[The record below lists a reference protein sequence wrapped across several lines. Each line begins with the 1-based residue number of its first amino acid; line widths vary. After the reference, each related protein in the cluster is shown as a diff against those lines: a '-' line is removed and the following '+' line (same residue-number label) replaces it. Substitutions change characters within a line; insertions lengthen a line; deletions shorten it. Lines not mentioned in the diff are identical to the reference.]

1 MNSTLPE
8 QLKAAADAL
17 LEGVSRKDLALRSA
31 AITAHYRGGQG
42 SRAAITGKQDALAYL
57 VARLPATYAVAAAVL
72 GLQQRRHRRSFPD
85 AASTF
90 PLWAAGQ
97 E

>member
-57 VARLPATYAVAAAVL
+57 VARLPARLRERSRSSAKPST
-72 GLQQRRHRRSFPD
+72 GLPPSLP
-85 AASTF
+85 
-90 PLWAAGQ
+90 PVKL
-97 E
+97 